1 MLHIYRNI
9 KKIKKLQTNII
20 PAGQDLEQTN
30 ITKERVYGHMI
41 TKNRTYARS
50 TFKLLLFYRIDFD
63 YDLYIN
69 MILNKNTNLITKK
82 KNTNMTIIFLKKNQN
97 KNIPAF

>member
-1 MLHIYRNI
+1 
-9 KKIKKLQTNII
+9 
-20 PAGQDLEQTN
+20 
-30 ITKERVYGHMI
+30 MI
-41 TKNRTYARS
+41 TKNARS

-82 KNTNMTIIFLKKNQN
+82 KNTNMTIIFLKKI
-97 KNIPAF
+97 KTKIYPPFKRRVKI